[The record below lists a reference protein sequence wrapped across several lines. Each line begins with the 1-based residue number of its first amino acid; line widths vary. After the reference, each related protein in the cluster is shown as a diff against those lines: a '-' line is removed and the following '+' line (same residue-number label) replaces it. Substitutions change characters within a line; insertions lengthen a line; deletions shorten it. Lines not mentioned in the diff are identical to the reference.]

1 MTTRFLKVRMGR
13 AVGAS
18 PSTVRK
24 NALEASHLA
33 VRMFHVGHGE
43 AILIVFP
50 GRRTWLIDAGCTNAK
65 NKNEIL
71 GNRILDYLD
80 ENDLF
85 LEAIIPSHPHADH
98 TLAMQSVLELESDRV
113 AEPMTVYRSDDPAWD
128 LKEKPKWIAK
138 FRKAVKPFVQEE
150 IFKDSLWEIETP
162 VGADAQCLMFSNGKT
177 TKQYRSLFVYLRFHN
192 ARFLFTG
199 DATKKYERDII
210 FGFDQFDLSA
220 DVLKVTHHGSEH
232 GTDPSVLNAVNP
244 GIAIVSTGPDS
255 GHRLEQVTLDELNDN
270 NAMVFETLVDGD
282 ITLQTDGLPFEKGVL
297 FKVITETPGE
307 FASEL
312 ETTIDPT
319 GGRP

>member
-1 MTTRFLKVRMGR
+1 
-13 AVGAS
+13 
-18 PSTVRK
+18 
-24 NALEASHLA
+24 
-33 VRMFHVGHGE
+33 MFHVGHGE

-50 GRRTWLIDAGCTNAK
+50 GRRTWLIDAGCTNGK

-71 GNRILDYLD
+71 GKRIRKYLKD
-80 ENDLF
+80 NNLF
-85 LEAIIPSHPHADH
+85 LEAIIPTHPHVDH
-98 TLAMQSVLELESDRV
+98 TLAMQWVLDPKSAQV
-113 AEPMTVYRSDDPAWD
+113 AKPMTLFRSDDPAWD
-128 LKEKPKWIAK
+128 RKKDPKWIAK
-138 FRKAVKPFVQEE
+138 FRKAVRPFVREE
-150 IFKDSLWEIETP
+150 IFKDSLEEIETP
-162 VGADAQCLMFSNGKT
+162 VGADAECLMFSNGKT

-210 FGFDQFDLSA
+210 FGFDQFDFTA

-312 ETTIDPT
+312 GTTIDPT